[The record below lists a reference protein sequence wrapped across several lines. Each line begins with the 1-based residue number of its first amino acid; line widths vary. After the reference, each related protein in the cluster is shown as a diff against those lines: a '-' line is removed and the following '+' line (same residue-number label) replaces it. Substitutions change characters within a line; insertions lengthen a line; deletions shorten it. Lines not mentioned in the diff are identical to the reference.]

1 MRLAP
6 VVDACFHNTVAGQY
20 KVKQGIK
27 MGGMIMKN
35 QVTELVQND
44 KFNVFKG

>member
-6 VVDACFHNTVAGQY
+6 VADACFHNAVAGQY

-35 QVTELVQND
+35 QVAELVQND
-44 KFNVFKG
+44 KLNIFKG